1 MYIVFNAGFD
11 LCEAKKKRLGGVNSE
26 VLQRI
31 DTIQY
36 CDEI

>member
-1 MYIVFNAGFD
+1 MLALIFV
-11 LCEAKKKRLGGVNSE
+11 KQKKRFGGVNSE

>member
-11 LCEAKKKRLGGVNSE
+11 LCEAKKRLGGVNSD